1 MLYPSS
7 GKQPARQTI
16 RLKEDMKMKLNK
28 KIGVLALAGAML
40 TLTVCSAQAAGLKD
54 GMKNG
59 SVAGLKN
66 GMTNGLA
73 GGAKDGMKNGMVGG
87 AKNGLTNGA
96 KGGLQNSMANGLA
109 GGAKDG
115 MKNGMVGGMTNGL
128 KNGLVNGFINGDIQQ
143 VLDIETLNRM
153 LENGDLTQEEYDALI
168 AAPESEE

>member
-1 MLYPSS
+1 
-7 GKQPARQTI
+7 
-16 RLKEDMKMKLNK
+16 MKLNK

-40 TLTVCSAQAAGLKD
+40 TLTVCGAQAAGLKD

-59 SVAGLKN
+59 SVAGLKS
-66 GMTNGLA
+66 GMA
-73 GGAKDGMKNGMVGG
+73 D
-87 AKNGLTNGA
+87 
-96 KGGLQNSMANGLA
+96 
-109 GGAKDG
+109 
-115 MKNGMVGGMTNGL
+115 GL

>member
-1 MLYPSS
+1 
-7 GKQPARQTI
+7 
-16 RLKEDMKMKLNK
+16 MKLNK

-40 TLTVCSAQAAGLKD
+40 TLTVCGAQAAGLKD

-66 GMTNGLA
+66 GMGN
-73 GGAKDGMKNGMVGG
+73 GAKDGMKNGV
-87 AKNGLTNGA
+87 
-96 KGGLQNSMANGLA
+96 
-109 GGAKDG
+109 
-115 MKNGMVGGMTNGL
+115 VGGMTNGL

>member
-1 MLYPSS
+1 
-7 GKQPARQTI
+7 
-16 RLKEDMKMKLNK
+16 MKLNK
-28 KIGVLALAGAML
+28 KMVTLALAGTMLAM
-40 TLTVCSAQAAGLKD
+40 TVCGAQAKELKGGMKNGAVAGLKNGMTNGMAGGAKD

-73 GGAKDGMKNGMVGG
+73 GGAKDGMKNGV
-87 AKNGLTNGA
+87 
-96 KGGLQNSMANGLA
+96 
-109 GGAKDG
+109 
-115 MKNGMVGGMTNGL
+115 VGGMTNGL

>member
-1 MLYPSS
+1 
-7 GKQPARQTI
+7 
-16 RLKEDMKMKLNK
+16 MKLNK

-40 TLTVCSAQAAGLKD
+40 TLTVCGAQAAGLKD

-73 GGAKDGMKNGMVGG
+73 GGAKDGMKNGSV
-87 AKNGLTNGA
+87 AGL
-96 KGGLQNSMANGLA
+96 
-109 GGAKDG
+109 
-115 MKNGMVGGMTNGL
+115 KNGMANGL
-128 KNGLVNGFINGDIQQ
+128 KNGLANGFINGDIQQ

-153 LENGDLTQEEYDALI
+153 LENGDLTQEEYDALV

>member
-1 MLYPSS
+1 
-7 GKQPARQTI
+7 
-16 RLKEDMKMKLNK
+16 MKLNK

-40 TLTVCSAQAAGLKD
+40 TLTACGAQAAGLKD

-96 KGGLQNSMANGLA
+96 TNGLQNGMA
-109 GGAKDG
+109 
-115 MKNGMVGGMTNGL
+115 NGL

>member
-1 MLYPSS
+1 
-7 GKQPARQTI
+7 
-16 RLKEDMKMKLNK
+16 MKLNK

-40 TLTVCSAQAAGLKD
+40 TLTACGAQAAGLKD

-73 GGAKDGMKNGMVGG
+73 AGAKDGMKNGSVAGL
-87 AKNGLTNGA
+87 KNG
-96 KGGLQNSMANGLA
+96 MANGLA

-115 MKNGMVGGMTNGL
+115 MKNGVVGGMTNGL

>member
-1 MLYPSS
+1 
-7 GKQPARQTI
+7 
-16 RLKEDMKMKLNK
+16 MKLNK

-40 TLTVCSAQAAGLKD
+40 TLTVCGAQAAGLKD

-73 GGAKDGMKNGMVGG
+73 GGAKGGMKNGMVSG

-96 KGGLQNSMANGLA
+96 TNGLQNGMA
-109 GGAKDG
+109 
-115 MKNGMVGGMTNGL
+115 NGL

>member
-1 MLYPSS
+1 
-7 GKQPARQTI
+7 
-16 RLKEDMKMKLNK
+16 MKLNK

-40 TLTVCSAQAAGLKD
+40 ALTVCGAQAAGLKD

-73 GGAKDGMKNGMVGG
+73 AGTKDGMKNGMVGG

-96 KGGLQNSMANGLA
+96 TNELQNGMA
-109 GGAKDG
+109 
-115 MKNGMVGGMTNGL
+115 NGL

-168 AAPESEE
+168 AAPESKE

>member
-1 MLYPSS
+1 
-7 GKQPARQTI
+7 
-16 RLKEDMKMKLNK
+16 MKLNK

-40 TLTVCSAQAAGLKD
+40 TLTVCGAQAAGLKD

-73 GGAKDGMKNGMVGG
+73 GGAKDGMKNGMVSG

-96 KGGLQNSMANGLA
+96 TNELQNGMA
-109 GGAKDG
+109 
-115 MKNGMVGGMTNGL
+115 NGL

-153 LENGDLTQEEYDALI
+153 LENGDLTQEEYDALS
-168 AAPESEE
+168 AAPESED

>member
-1 MLYPSS
+1 
-7 GKQPARQTI
+7 
-16 RLKEDMKMKLNK
+16 MKLNK

-40 TLTVCSAQAAGLKD
+40 TLTVCGAQAAGLKD

-73 GGAKDGMKNGMVGG
+73 GGAKDGMKNGMVSG

-96 KGGLQNSMANGLA
+96 TNELQNGMA
-109 GGAKDG
+109 
-115 MKNGMVGGMTNGL
+115 NGL

-153 LENGDLTQEEYDALI
+153 LENGDLTQGEYDALI
-168 AAPESEE
+168 AAPESKE

>member
-1 MLYPSS
+1 
-7 GKQPARQTI
+7 
-16 RLKEDMKMKLNK
+16 MKLNK

-40 TLTVCSAQAAGLKD
+40 TLTACGAQAAGLKD

-96 KGGLQNSMANGLA
+96 TNELQNGMA
-109 GGAKDG
+109 
-115 MKNGMVGGMTNGL
+115 NGL

-168 AAPESEE
+168 TAPESEE

>member
-1 MLYPSS
+1 
-7 GKQPARQTI
+7 
-16 RLKEDMKMKLNK
+16 MKLNK

-40 TLTVCSAQAAGLKD
+40 TLTVCGAQAAGLKD

-73 GGAKDGMKNGMVGG
+73 GGAKGGMKNGMVSG

-96 KGGLQNSMANGLA
+96 
-109 GGAKDG
+109 
-115 MKNGMVGGMTNGL
+115 TNGL

>member
-1 MLYPSS
+1 
-7 GKQPARQTI
+7 
-16 RLKEDMKMKLNK
+16 MKLNK

-40 TLTVCSAQAAGLKD
+40 TLTVCGAQAAGLKD

-73 GGAKDGMKNGMVGG
+73 GGAKDGMKNGMVSG

-96 KGGLQNSMANGLA
+96 TNGLQN
-109 GGAKDG
+109 
-115 MKNGMVGGMTNGL
+115 GMTNGL

>member
-1 MLYPSS
+1 
-7 GKQPARQTI
+7 
-16 RLKEDMKMKLNK
+16 MKLNK

-40 TLTVCSAQAAGLKD
+40 TLTVCGAQAAGLKD

-73 GGAKDGMKNGMVGG
+73 GGAKDGMKNGMVSG

-96 KGGLQNSMANGLA
+96 KGGLQNGMA
-109 GGAKDG
+109 
-115 MKNGMVGGMTNGL
+115 NGL

>member
-1 MLYPSS
+1 
-7 GKQPARQTI
+7 
-16 RLKEDMKMKLNK
+16 MKLNK

-40 TLTVCSAQAAGLKD
+40 TLTVCGAQAAGLKD

-73 GGAKDGMKNGMVGG
+73 GGAKDGMKNGMVSGT
-87 AKNGLTNGA
+87 KNGLTNGA
-96 KGGLQNSMANGLA
+96 TNELQNGMA
-109 GGAKDG
+109 
-115 MKNGMVGGMTNGL
+115 NGL

>member
-1 MLYPSS
+1 
-7 GKQPARQTI
+7 
-16 RLKEDMKMKLNK
+16 MKLNK

-40 TLTVCSAQAAGLKD
+40 TLTVCGAQAAGLKD

-73 GGAKDGMKNGMVGG
+73 GGAKGGMKNGMVSG

-96 KGGLQNSMANGLA
+96 TNELQNGMA
-109 GGAKDG
+109 
-115 MKNGMVGGMTNGL
+115 NGL

-168 AAPESEE
+168 AAPESKE

>member
-1 MLYPSS
+1 
-7 GKQPARQTI
+7 
-16 RLKEDMKMKLNK
+16 MKLNK

-40 TLTVCSAQAAGLKD
+40 TLTVCGAQAAGLKD

-73 GGAKDGMKNGMVGG
+73 GGAKDGMKNGMVSG

-96 KGGLQNSMANGLA
+96 TNELQNGMA
-109 GGAKDG
+109 
-115 MKNGMVGGMTNGL
+115 NGL

-153 LENGDLTQEEYDALI
+153 LENGNLTQEEYDALI

>member
-1 MLYPSS
+1 
-7 GKQPARQTI
+7 
-16 RLKEDMKMKLNK
+16 MKLNK

-40 TLTVCSAQAAGLKD
+40 TLTVCGAQAAGLKD

-96 KGGLQNSMANGLA
+96 TNELQNGMA
-109 GGAKDG
+109 
-115 MKNGMVGGMTNGL
+115 NGL

>member
-1 MLYPSS
+1 
-7 GKQPARQTI
+7 
-16 RLKEDMKMKLNK
+16 MKLNK

-40 TLTVCSAQAAGLKD
+40 TLTVCGAQAAGLKD

-73 GGAKDGMKNGMVGG
+73 GGAKDGMKNGMVSG

-96 KGGLQNSMANGLA
+96 TNELQNGMANGL
-109 GGAKDG
+109 KI
-115 MKNGMVGGMTNGL
+115 
-128 KNGLVNGFINGDIQQ
+128 GLVNGFINGDIQQ

>member
-1 MLYPSS
+1 
-7 GKQPARQTI
+7 
-16 RLKEDMKMKLNK
+16 MKLNK

-40 TLTVCSAQAAGLKD
+40 TLTVCGAQAAGLKD

-73 GGAKDGMKNGMVGG
+73 GGAKDGMKNGMVSG

-96 KGGLQNSMANGLA
+96 TNELQN
-109 GGAKDG
+109 
-115 MKNGMVGGMTNGL
+115 GMTNGL

>member
-1 MLYPSS
+1 
-7 GKQPARQTI
+7 
-16 RLKEDMKMKLNK
+16 MKLNK

-40 TLTVCSAQAAGLKD
+40 TLTVCGAQAAGLKD

-96 KGGLQNSMANGLA
+96 KGGLQNGMA
-109 GGAKDG
+109 
-115 MKNGMVGGMTNGL
+115 NGL

>member
-1 MLYPSS
+1 
-7 GKQPARQTI
+7 
-16 RLKEDMKMKLNK
+16 MKLNK

-40 TLTVCSAQAAGLKD
+40 TLTVCGAQAAGLKD

-73 GGAKDGMKNGMVGG
+73 GGAKDGMKNGMVSG

-96 KGGLQNSMANGLA
+96 TNELQNGMA
-109 GGAKDG
+109 
-115 MKNGMVGGMTNGL
+115 NGL

>member
-1 MLYPSS
+1 
-7 GKQPARQTI
+7 
-16 RLKEDMKMKLNK
+16 MKLNK

-40 TLTVCSAQAAGLKD
+40 TLTVCGAQAVGLKD

-73 GGAKDGMKNGMVGG
+73 GGAKDGMKNGMVSG

-96 KGGLQNSMANGLA
+96 TNELQNGMA
-109 GGAKDG
+109 
-115 MKNGMVGGMTNGL
+115 NGL

>member
-1 MLYPSS
+1 
-7 GKQPARQTI
+7 
-16 RLKEDMKMKLNK
+16 MKLNK

-40 TLTVCSAQAAGLKD
+40 TLTVCGAQAAGLKD

-73 GGAKDGMKNGMVGG
+73 GGAKDGMKNGMVSG
-87 AKNGLTNGA
+87 AKNGLTNG
-96 KGGLQNSMANGLA
+96 LQNGMA
-109 GGAKDG
+109 
-115 MKNGMVGGMTNGL
+115 NGL

>member
-1 MLYPSS
+1 
-7 GKQPARQTI
+7 
-16 RLKEDMKMKLNK
+16 MKLNK

-40 TLTVCSAQAAGLKD
+40 TLTVCGAQAAGLKD

-66 GMTNGLA
+66 GMSNGLV
-73 GGAKDGMKNGMVGG
+73 GGAKDGMKNGMVSG

-96 KGGLQNSMANGLA
+96 TNELQNGMA
-109 GGAKDG
+109 
-115 MKNGMVGGMTNGL
+115 NGL